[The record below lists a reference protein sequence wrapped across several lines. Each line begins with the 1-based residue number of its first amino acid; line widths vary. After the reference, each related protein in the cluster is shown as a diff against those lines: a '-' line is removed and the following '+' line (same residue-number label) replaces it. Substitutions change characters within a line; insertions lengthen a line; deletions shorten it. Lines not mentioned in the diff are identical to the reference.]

1 MSDAVGQYF
10 QGITKEHS
18 FDPATGAF
26 SSDLIDFSKATGP
39 DVYQFNGALDEVCTV
54 AGAADPIHEAMPNSV
69 KQYNYECFDHM
80 TFQDNTVATSQL
92 HKDIVITLGAQA
104 LAASAVA
111 AVAAFALF

>member
-10 QGITKEHS
+10 QGITKEFS

-39 DVYQFNGALDEVCTV
+39 EVYQFNGALDDVCSV
-54 AGAADPIHEAMPNSV
+54 AGAADPMHEVNPKCN

-80 TFQDNTVATSQL
+80 TFQDNSVATTQL

-104 LAASAVA
+104 LAATAVA